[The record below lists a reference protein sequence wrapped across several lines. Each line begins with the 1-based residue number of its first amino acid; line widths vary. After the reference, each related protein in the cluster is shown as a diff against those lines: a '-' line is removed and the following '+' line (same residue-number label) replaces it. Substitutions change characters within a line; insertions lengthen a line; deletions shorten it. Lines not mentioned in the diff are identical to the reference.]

1 MSSDNTAVAFVYP
14 YVSEEGQAKWHVEQ
28 HSFIPFQAAGSIEA
42 KEKQDGINYRELE
55 TKGFCT
61 ITSHQQGLINDDEFY
76 EWIVNYIE
84 ENSLDVLFFGYDA
97 MG

>member
-1 MSSDNTAVAFVYP
+1 M
-14 YVSEEGQAKWHVEQ
+14 K
-28 HSFIPFQAAGSIEA
+28 
-42 KEKQDGINYRELE
+42 

-97 MG
+97 MGVTKVIQMLLNNTGFNLQPIRQRTGELAKPLNSYKRYLLKEQLAVWMTK